1 MSRSSQ
7 VAIRRQ
13 KCERLRILMVGGA
26 GFVGSYT
33 VRLLK
38 DAGHDIT
45 ILDPGYSY
53 PGTQGSPMRAFNLER
68 RGRELIGNTRRY
80 YHCATDES
88 AVKKVMSETQPEV
101 IVHLGNW
108 PLTSI
113 PDCHVREAHDQTVIG
128 CHRLMAHL
136 PQEGLR
142 RFVYV
147 SSSMVYGDLGNMPI
161 PENSVCRPNTFY
173 GKLKLE
179 CEGAVVDSCRRA
191 EVEAVIVRPTG
202 VYGSGDVNLRVV
214 QRFLEGACFGT
225 PLQVVNSLTTF
236 LDFTHVTDTAQ
247 GLALAAVRDSAA
259 NQVFNI
265 SSGRSQSLSD
275 LVNIVRQSFEEID
288 LQEIQEG
295 GSWHCRSLDI
305 SKAKEL
311 LDFHPRIDLET
322 GVTEYAE
329 DIRSFANQLQ
339 FEQTPVH

>member
-1 MSRSSQ
+1 MSRSGQIDNQQHKRKS
-7 VAIRRQ
+7 
-13 KCERLRILMVGGA
+13 LRILMVGGA

-33 VRLLK
+33 VRSLK

-68 RGRELIGNTRRY
+68 RGRELIGDTRRY
-80 YHCATDES
+80 YNCATDES
-88 AVKKVMSETQPEV
+88 AVKKVMSEIQPEV

-113 PDCHVREAHDQTVIG
+113 PDCYVREAHDQTVIG

-136 PQEGLR
+136 PCEGLR

-147 SSSMVYGDLGNMPI
+147 SSSMVYGDLGNTPI
-161 PENSVCRPNTFY
+161 PENAFCRPDTFY

-179 CEGAVVDSCRRA
+179 CEGTVVDSCRRA
-191 EVEAVIVRPTG
+191 DVDAVIVRPTG

-236 LDFTHVTDTAQ
+236 LDFTHVTDTAR
-247 GLALAAVRDSAA
+247 GLALAAVRESAA
-259 NQVFNI
+259 GQVFNI

-275 LVNIVRQSFEEID
+275 LVNLVRQSFEEVD

-295 GSWHCRSLDI
+295 GSLHCRSLDI
-305 SKAKEL
+305 SKAREL
-311 LDFHPRIDLET
+311 LDFQPRIDLET

-339 FEQTPVH
+339 NEQTLVH